1 MTMTME
7 KDCLFNKY
15 GFCKF
20 RETCHKIHYTEICD
34 DESCETSS
42 CPKRHPRKYKYF
54 ETYNRCKFGRFC
66 FFSHKKTDVTSLNEV
81 EELKVKIASLENH
94 VDKLEDTIKLG
105 NAQIKNLEEKNKHL
119 ENQIESAIDSMKEV
133 FKVAVKKAIEN
144 VTDMILKQQV
154 QLRGSRKKILTI

>member
-1 MTMTME
+1 M
-7 KDCLFNKY
+7 
-15 GFCKF
+15 
-20 RETCHKIHYTEICD
+20 
-34 DESCETSS
+34 
-42 CPKRHPRKYKYF
+42 
-54 ETYNRCKFGRFC
+54 
-66 FFSHKKTDVTSLNEV
+66 TSLNEV